1 MTKRQGKMKD
11 PIYHPLPGRS
21 FPPPRGRARERGGR
35 ARVRARSLLFLL
47 LLLFLTLPLSAQ
59 RFFNLTNEQVR
70 IDSTLPQFTYTV
82 ALPTNYADSV
92 YTPTILYPEFVDM
105 AQSDIEAYHR
115 LSSEPLPPT
124 ADVLSA
130 RLPQRQIPDPCQLH
144 ATCGCKGRRGTGT
157 TDGESQHS
165 TSIVRHRPLR
175 CSLCL
180 SIRPMGEDTCPGLG
194 HLPAQQ

>member
-1 MTKRQGKMKD
+1 MISITSMFSMTKRQGKMKD

-21 FPPPRGRARERGGR
+21 FPPLRGRARER
-35 ARVRARSLLFLL
+35 ARSLLFL

-115 LSSEPLPPT
+115 LSSAPLPP
-124 ADVLSA
+124 
-130 RLPQRQIPDPCQLH
+130 
-144 ATCGCKGRRGTGT
+144 
-157 TDGESQHS
+157 
-165 TSIVRHRPLR
+165 
-175 CSLCL
+175 
-180 SIRPMGEDTCPGLG
+180 
-194 HLPAQQ
+194 LPAIGQQVVMSRRRPSLQLTFSPLVYRNGRYQILASFMLRVDAKSAAAPARQMAKANILQASSAPPRYRPPAV

>member
-1 MTKRQGKMKD
+1 MKD

-21 FPPPRGRARERGGR
+21 FPPLRGR
-35 ARVRARSLLFLL
+35 ARVRARSLLFL

-115 LSSEPLPPT
+115 LSSAPLPP
-124 ADVLSA
+124 
-130 RLPQRQIPDPCQLH
+130 
-144 ATCGCKGRRGTGT
+144 
-157 TDGESQHS
+157 
-165 TSIVRHRPLR
+165 
-175 CSLCL
+175 
-180 SIRPMGEDTCPGLG
+180 
-194 HLPAQQ
+194 LPAIGQQVVMSQRRPSLQLTFSPLVYRNGR